1 MHFVQQLLFKL
12 EDIVITIVW
21 LVQVTLIGL
30 DLLLRKLGLQ

>member
-1 MHFVQQLLFKL
+1 MHFVQELLFKFEL
-12 EDIVITIVW
+12 IVITIMW